1 MIRDVRVQAALRA
14 SVMWRLRQCARNSL
28 PEHERVEPVNWSA
41 DAHSTSLCAP
51 LSGEAFPVWRCTCG
65 IHPSCGTR
73 DMREYCRRFWE
84 SSEETAS
91 RGQHMD
97 RRRFVIGTAATAL
110 AAGPAFAQETF
121 PSHAVTIINAF
132 PPGGINDLVTR
143 PLAAAMEPILKQPVV
158 VEAKAGA
165 AGQVGAQFVA
175 SAKPDGYTLLSHNTG
190 ISGYAE
196 VDKLFGRAPKTTR
209 DDFIPLARLV
219 ADPVLLLVNDQ
230 QPYKTLKEFVDGA
243 KARPDALV
251 FSSGGLYGATHL
263 PLAYLEKATG
273 PLKLRHLPTNGG
285 GPAIVAILGNNA
297 QVTTQSVTA
306 TLQHIKAGKL
316 RPLAIFSATR
326 SKQLPDVPTLKELGY
341 DVEYYLWVG
350 IFAPKATP
358 PAIVT
363 TLRSAIG
370 KAIESDQFKTT
381 LVNIGQ
387 ELEYLDGPDFQKF
400 WDLDGKR
407 TDEAVISIG
416 KQG

>member
-1 MIRDVRVQAALRA
+1 V
-14 SVMWRLRQCARNSL
+14 
-28 PEHERVEPVNWSA
+28 P
-41 DAHSTSLCAP
+41 
-51 LSGEAFPVWRCTCG
+51 
-65 IHPSCGTR
+65 
-73 DMREYCRRFWE
+73 
-84 SSEETAS
+84 
-91 RGQHMD
+91 
-97 RRRFVIGTAATAL
+97 AL
-110 AAGPAFAQETF
+110 AQDGYPT
-121 PSHAVTIINAF
+121 HAITLVNAF

-143 PLAAAMEPILKQPVV
+143 PLATAMEPILNRPVV

-196 VDKLFGRAPKTTR
+196 VDKLFGRAVKTSR
-209 DDFIPLARLV
+209 ADFIPLARLI

-230 QPYKTLKEFVDGA
+230 QPFKTLKEFVDYA
-243 KARPDALV
+243 KAHPDTLV

-297 QVTTQSVTA
+297 QVTAQSISA
-306 TLQHIKAGKL
+306 TLPHIKAGKL
-316 RPLAIFSATR
+316 RPLASFGAAR
-326 SKQLPDVPTLKELGY
+326 SKLLPDVPTLKEIGY

-358 PAIVT
+358 AAVTT

-370 KAIESDQFKTT
+370 KAVQTDQFRTA
-381 LVNIGQ
+381 LVNAGQ
-387 ELEYLDGPDFQKF
+387 ELDYLDGPDFQKF
-400 WDLDGKR
+400 WDIDGKR

-416 KQG
+416 RQG